1 MDFKQLLKQKGIKAT
16 KSRLAVLNLLDKGDQ
31 PLSATIIFDDLK
43 KQGIK
48 IDLATIYRIIEVFMG
63 LKILKQVDFREGMLR
78 YELSGDHHH
87 HLICQSCENI
97 EGYHGECL
105 TEVEQIIKEKY
116 KFNVTEHV
124 LEFFGKCDN
133 CQKELL

>member
-16 KSRLAVLNLLDKGDQ
+16 KSRLAVLNLMDKNDQ

-78 YELSGDHHH
+78 YELTGDHHH
-87 HLICQSCENI
+87 HLICQSCGDI
-97 EGYHGECL
+97 KGYHGECL
-105 TEVEQIIKEKY
+105 TEVEQIIKQKY